1 MEALKEMDE
10 QIIPWFQSAAA
21 QLLKDMPA
29 EKAVALALAKITGNT
44 ELKVHT
50 HIASCVMT
58 ASLSSLHVCLGLCL
72 ENYSIIF
79 GFAFR
84 LQNCSLR
91 SKLCDDCISRHNGN
105 FLSVFV

>member
-58 ASLSSLHVCLGLCL
+58 AFFVITACL
-72 ENYSIIF
+72 
-79 GFAFR
+79 FR
-84 LQNCSLR
+84 FVFRKLQHFWFRFSFT
-91 SKLCDDCISRHNGN
+91 KLQPA
-105 FLSVFV
+105 